1 MYPSFDS
8 IIETLEAGKMYS
20 FPGGVHPDDK
30 KSLSNTSVIK
40 KPSLP
45 ELLIVPLRQHIGSD
59 GICCVEVGDTVLKGQ
74 ILSQTS
80 SPFSVPVHAPTSGE
94 VVAIAPHVV
103 AHPSGLTEMCISIRP
118 DGKDTWCSLSPIANY
133 SDIDKNKLIEAI
145 CQAGISGM
153 GGAGFPTHIKTS
165 TSKPVEFLILNGV
178 ECEPYITSDDRL
190 MREHAWQIR
199 QGLDILT
206 HLIGPKAIVVAVE
219 GNKPE
224 AYEALNIACQDKKD
238 YRVVSVET
246 KYPAGGEKQ
255 LIQVLTG
262 REVPRNGL
270 PVDVGVMMFNV
281 GTCYA
286 IADAILHGKPLI
298 ERIVTV
304 TGEAVKSPSNFRAL
318 LGTPVSHLL
327 EEANYNPKKQKAP
340 KVIMGGPMMGFTL
353 SDATIP
359 VVKTTNCLLVPAK
372 KELVDDNAERPCIR
386 CSACADACPAS
397 LLPQQIFWHA
407 KAKEYD
413 KAEEYDLFDCIECGA
428 CAYVCPS
435 EIPLVH
441 YYRQAKSEIRIQR
454 DEKNKAEKAKQR
466 FEARKERLERE
477 KLEREAKHRKAKEAR
492 LAANKAKEQNSVA
505 VDNANSAIDA
515 GATEAKDKVAAALAR
530 AKAKKA
536 AMQANANGEGKAANT
551 DEPSNAADDKKA
563 QVAAAIARAKAKKAA
578 QAQGANQAENAAEP
592 ATQESSP
599 ENDKKAKVAAA
610 IARAKA
616 KKAAQA
622 QNEIQDES
630 AVESSTTEPSNS
642 QASSLEDEKKAKVA
656 AAIARAKA
664 KKAAQAGQHS
674 GASTENQASSQGEKT
689 AELSNTEP
697 SNTETNSDLSA
708 EALKKARIAAAVA
721 KAKAQKAARNG
732 ASGQSDEPVSEQ
744 AASTQLDEQQDYQPK
759 EQLDDMDAKDEKKA
773 RIAAAV
779 AKAKA
784 KKAASQEAQA
794 PSPVSKAG
802 TEDQDVNLP
811 KDANHQSGS
820 NQDKSDQSNN
830 ALSSSSNLSE
840 AEQKKARIAAAV
852 AKAKAKKSA
861 KQDGNSEENKKSAPI
876 DTSNS
881 DLNREGASTLNTQD
895 VSSTPNENTKD
906 TSSTNEADEKKAR
919 IAAAVAKAKAKKL
932 AQDDNDGL
940 AASQDTAEQ
949 ESNKEHEQRESSNKA
964 EQATSAQTT
973 SQPTAKNEKKARIA
987 AAIAKAKAKKAA
999 AEQEKESE

>member
-74 ILSQTS
+74 ILSQSS

-118 DGKDTWCSLSPIANY
+118 DGKDTWCDLSPIANY

-165 TSKPVEFLILNGV
+165 TSKPVEFLILNGI

-219 GNKPE
+219 DNKPE
-224 AYEALNIACQDKKD
+224 AFEALNIACQDKKD

-270 PVDVGVMMFNV
+270 PADVGVMMFNV

-298 ERIVTV
+298 ERVVTV
-304 TGEAVKSPSNFRAL
+304 TGEAVELPSNFRAL

-327 EEANYNPKKQKAP
+327 DEANYNPKKQKAP

-397 LLPQQIFWHA
+397 LLPQQMFWHA

-477 KLEREAKHRKAKEAR
+477 KLEREEKHRKAKEAR
-492 LAANKAKEQNSVA
+492 LAANKAKEENAVA
-505 VDNANSAIDA
+505 DNANSAVDA

-536 AMQANANGEGKAANT
+536 AMQANAKDESNT
-551 DEPSNAADDKKA
+551 TNTNEPSTAADDKKA

-578 QAQGANQAENAAEP
+578 QAQNEAQLESADKQVEQA
-592 ATQESSP
+592 SSP
-599 ENDKKAKVAAA
+599 EDDKKAKVAAA

-622 QNEIQDES
+622 QNETQDES
-630 AVESSTTEPSNS
+630 AVEPSTTEQPST
-642 QASSLEDEKKAKVA
+642 QSSSPEDEKKAKVA

-664 KKAAQAGQHS
+664 KKAAQASQS
-674 GASTENQASSQGEKT
+674 EASSAEKTAGSQGEKHT
-689 AELSNTEP
+689 ELSDTEA
-697 SNTETNSDLSA
+697 NSELNA
-708 EALKKARIAAAVA
+708 EAQKKARIAAAVA
-721 KAKAQKAARNG
+721 KAKAKKAASQKAQ
-732 ASGQSDEPVSEQ
+732 ASGPDGEAGIENQDGNSPEEASFQSVSDQNSSAQSDSASDPANNLSE
-744 AASTQLDEQQDYQPK
+744 A
-759 EQLDDMDAKDEKKA
+759 DEKKA

-784 KKAASQEAQA
+784 KKAAKQEEHQG
-794 PSPVSKAG
+794 SEQ
-802 TEDQDVNLP
+802 T
-811 KDANHQSGS
+811 DAN
-820 NQDKSDQSNN
+820 D
-830 ALSSSSNLSE
+830 
-840 AEQKKARIAAAV
+840 AA
-852 AKAKAKKSA
+852 
-861 KQDGNSEENKKSAPI
+861 
-876 DTSNS
+876 
-881 DLNREGASTLNTQD
+881 
-895 VSSTPNENTKD
+895 
-906 TSSTNEADEKKAR
+906 STNEADEKKAR

-932 AQDDNDGL
+932 AQDSNGNL
-940 AASQDTAEQ
+940 ATSSNTAEQ
-949 ESNKEHEQRESSNKA
+949 ESSKAHEQSESSSRVG
-964 EQATSAQTT
+964 QATSTQAP
-973 SQPTAKNEKKARIA
+973 SQPTAQDEKKARIA
-987 AAIAKAKAKKAA
+987 AAVAKAKAKKAA
-999 AEQEKESE
+999 AEQEKES

>member
-74 ILSQTS
+74 ILSQSS

-118 DGKDTWCSLSPIANY
+118 DGKDTWCDLSPIANY

-165 TSKPVEFLILNGV
+165 TSKPVEFLILNGI

-219 GNKPE
+219 DNKPE
-224 AYEALNIACQDKKD
+224 AFEALNIACQDKKD

-270 PVDVGVMMFNV
+270 PADVGVMMFNV

-298 ERIVTV
+298 ERVVTV
-304 TGEAVKSPSNFRAL
+304 TGEAVESPSNFRAL

-327 EEANYNPKKQKAP
+327 DEANYNPKKQKAP

-397 LLPQQIFWHA
+397 LLPQQMFWHA

-477 KLEREAKHRKAKEAR
+477 KLEREEKHRKAKEAR
-492 LAANKAKEQNSVA
+492 LAANKAKEENAVA
-505 VDNANSAIDA
+505 DNANSAVDA

-536 AMQANANGEGKAANT
+536 AMQANAKDESNT
-551 DEPSNAADDKKA
+551 TNTNEPSIAADDKKA

-578 QAQGANQAENAAEP
+578 QAQ
-592 ATQESSP
+592 
-599 ENDKKAKVAAA
+599 
-610 IARAKA
+610 
-616 KKAAQA
+616 
-622 QNEIQDES
+622 NETQDES
-630 AVESSTTEPSNS
+630 AVEPSTTEQPSN
-642 QASSLEDEKKAKVA
+642 QSSSPEDEKKAKVA

-664 KKAAQAGQHS
+664 KKAAQASQS
-674 GASTENQASSQGEKT
+674 EASSAEKPAGSQGEKHT
-689 AELSNTEP
+689 ELSDTEA
-697 SNTETNSDLSA
+697 NSELNA
-708 EALKKARIAAAVA
+708 EAQKKARIAAAIAKAKAQKAAKNSEDGQPDKSVSEQGAPTQLDEQPDSHSKEQLDEKQARIAAAVA
-721 KAKAQKAARNG
+721 KAKAKKAASQKTQ
-732 ASGQSDEPVSEQ
+732 ASSPDGEAGIENQDVNSPEEASFQSVSDQNSSAQSDSASDPANNLSE
-744 AASTQLDEQQDYQPK
+744 A
-759 EQLDDMDAKDEKKA
+759 DEKKA

-784 KKAASQEAQA
+784 KKAAKQEEHQG
-794 PSPVSKAG
+794 SEQ
-802 TEDQDVNLP
+802 T
-811 KDANHQSGS
+811 DAN
-820 NQDKSDQSNN
+820 D
-830 ALSSSSNLSE
+830 
-840 AEQKKARIAAAV
+840 AA
-852 AKAKAKKSA
+852 
-861 KQDGNSEENKKSAPI
+861 
-876 DTSNS
+876 
-881 DLNREGASTLNTQD
+881 
-895 VSSTPNENTKD
+895 
-906 TSSTNEADEKKAR
+906 STNEADEKKAR

-932 AQDDNDGL
+932 AQDSNGNL
-940 AASQDTAEQ
+940 ATSSNTAEQ
-949 ESNKEHEQRESSNKA
+949 ESSKAHEQSESSSRVG
-964 EQATSAQTT
+964 QATSTQAP
-973 SQPTAKNEKKARIA
+973 SQPTAQDEKKARIA
-987 AAIAKAKAKKAA
+987 AAVAKAKAKKAA
-999 AEQEKESE
+999 AEQEKES

>member
-8 IIETLEAGKMYS
+8 IIETLETGKMYS

-30 KSLSNTSVIK
+30 KSLSNTSAIK

-74 ILSQTS
+74 VLSQSS

-103 AHPSGLTEMCISIRP
+103 AHPSGLTEMCITIRP
-118 DGKDTWCSLSPIANY
+118 DGKDTWCDLSPIANY
-133 SDIDKNKLIEAI
+133 GDIDKNKLIEAI

-165 TSKPVEFLILNGV
+165 TSKPVEFLILNGI

-219 GNKPE
+219 DNKPE
-224 AYEALNIACQDKKD
+224 AFEALNIACQDKKD

-270 PVDVGVMMFNV
+270 PADVGVMMFNV

-327 EEANYNPKKQKAP
+327 DEANYNPKKQRAP

-407 KAKEYD
+407 KAKEYE

-492 LAANKAKEQNSVA
+492 LAANKAKEQNAAA
-505 VDNANSAIDA
+505 VDNVNSAVDA
-515 GATEAKDKVAAALAR
+515 GASEAKDKVAAALAR

-536 AMQANANGEGKAANT
+536 AMQAKAKDESTPVNA
-551 DEPSNAADDKKA
+551 DESNSVAEDKKA

-578 QAQGANQAENAAEP
+578 QTQGSDEARNATEP
-592 ATQESSP
+592 AALASSP
-599 ENDKKAKVAAA
+599 VDDKKAKVAAA

-616 KKAAQA
+616 KKAAQG
-622 QNEIQDES
+622 
-630 AVESSTTEPSNS
+630 
-642 QASSLEDEKKAKVA
+642 
-656 AAIARAKA
+656 
-664 KKAAQAGQHS
+664 GQHS
-674 GASTENQASSQGEKT
+674 DASTENQAGSQDEKI
-689 AELSNTEP
+689 AGILNTEP
-697 SNTETNSDLSA
+697 SNTEPSKTETNSDLSV
-708 EALKKARIAAAVA
+708 EEQKKARIAAAVA
-721 KAKAQKAARNG
+721 KAKAQKAAKNN
-732 ASGQSDEPVSEQ
+732 ASGQSEQ
-744 AASTQLDEQQDYQPK
+744 TTPSKLGEQQDNQSK
-759 EQLDDMDAKDEKKA
+759 EHLGEMDAKDEKQA

-784 KKAASQEAQA
+784 KKAMSQKVEAS
-794 PSPVSKAG
+794 SPVGEADTDS
-802 TEDQDVNLP
+802 QDVNLP
-811 KDANHQSGS
+811 KDANPQSTNG
-820 NQDKSDQSNN
+820 QDNSAQNN
-830 ALSSSSNLSE
+830 KALDSSSNLSE

-852 AKAKAKKSA
+852 AKAKAKKAA
-861 KQDGNSEENKKSAPI
+861 KQEGNLEDNIKGEQVDAN
-876 DTSNS
+876 NS
-881 DLNREGASTLNTQD
+881 DLSIEAAPTQKAQD
-895 VSSTPNENTKD
+895 VSNTPNENTND
-906 TSSTNEADEKKAR
+906 APSTSEADEKKAR

-932 AQDDNDGL
+932 AQRGNDDL
-940 AASQDTAEQ
+940 VASQDTAEQ
-949 ESNKEHEQRESSNKA
+949 ESHKEYEQSESPNEA
-964 EQATSAQTT
+964 EQVTSVQAT
-973 SQPTAKNEKKARIA
+973 SQPTAQDEKKARIA

>member
-74 ILSQTS
+74 ILSQSS

-118 DGKDTWCSLSPIANY
+118 DGKDTWCDLSPIANY

-165 TSKPVEFLILNGV
+165 TSKPVEFLILNGI

-219 GNKPE
+219 DNKPE
-224 AYEALNIACQDKKD
+224 AFEALNIACQDKKD

-270 PVDVGVMMFNV
+270 PADVGVMMFNV

-298 ERIVTV
+298 ERVVTV
-304 TGEAVKSPSNFRAL
+304 TGEAVESPSNFRAL

-327 EEANYNPKKQKAP
+327 DEANYNPKKQKAP

-397 LLPQQIFWHA
+397 LLPQQMFWHA

-477 KLEREAKHRKAKEAR
+477 KLEREEKHRKAKEAR
-492 LAANKAKEQNSVA
+492 LAANKAKEENAVA
-505 VDNANSAIDA
+505 DNANSAVDAVDA

-536 AMQANANGEGKAANT
+536 AMQANAKDESNT
-551 DEPSNAADDKKA
+551 TTTNESSTAADDKKA

-578 QAQGANQAENAAEP
+578 QAQ
-592 ATQESSP
+592 
-599 ENDKKAKVAAA
+599 
-610 IARAKA
+610 
-616 KKAAQA
+616 
-622 QNEIQDES
+622 NETQDES
-630 AVESSTTEPSNS
+630 AVEPSTTEQPSN
-642 QASSLEDEKKAKVA
+642 QSSSPEDEKKAKVA

-664 KKAAQAGQHS
+664 KKAAQASQSKAPSAEKPAGSQDEKH
-674 GASTENQASSQGEKT
+674 TELSDTEANSELT
-689 AELSNTEP
+689 AEAQKKARIAAAIAKAKAQKAAR
-697 SNTETNSDLSA
+697 NSEDGQPDKSVLEQGAPTQLDEQPDSHSK
-708 EALKKARIAAAVA
+708 EQLDEKQARIAAAVA
-721 KAKAQKAARNG
+721 KAKAKKAASQKAQ
-732 ASGQSDEPVSEQ
+732 ASGPDGEAGIENQDGNSPEEASFQGVSDQNNSAQSDSASDPANNLSE
-744 AASTQLDEQQDYQPK
+744 A
-759 EQLDDMDAKDEKKA
+759 DEKKA

-784 KKAASQEAQA
+784 KKAAKQEEHQG
-794 PSPVSKAG
+794 SEQ
-802 TEDQDVNLP
+802 T
-811 KDANHQSGS
+811 DANH
-820 NQDKSDQSNN
+820 
-830 ALSSSSNLSE
+830 
-840 AEQKKARIAAAV
+840 AA
-852 AKAKAKKSA
+852 
-861 KQDGNSEENKKSAPI
+861 
-876 DTSNS
+876 
-881 DLNREGASTLNTQD
+881 
-895 VSSTPNENTKD
+895 
-906 TSSTNEADEKKAR
+906 STNEADEKKAR

-932 AQDDNDGL
+932 AQDSNGNL
-940 AASQDTAEQ
+940 ATSSNTAEQ
-949 ESNKEHEQRESSNKA
+949 ESSKAHEQSEPSSRVG
-964 EQATSAQTT
+964 QATSTQAP
-973 SQPTAKNEKKARIA
+973 SQPTAQDEKKARIA
-987 AAIAKAKAKKAA
+987 AAVAKAKAKKAA
-999 AEQEKESE
+999 AEQEKES

>member
-8 IIETLEAGKMYS
+8 IIEALEAGKLYS

-74 ILSQTS
+74 ILSQSS

-118 DGKDTWCSLSPIANY
+118 DGKDTWADLSPVANY
-133 SDIDKNKLIEAI
+133 SELDKNKLIEAI

-165 TSKPVEFLILNGV
+165 TSKPVEFLILNGI

-206 HLIGPKAIVVAVE
+206 HLIEPKAIIVAVE
-219 GNKPE
+219 DNKPE
-224 AYEALNIACQDKKD
+224 AFEALNIACQDKKD

-255 LIQVLTG
+255 LIQVVTG

-270 PVDVGVMMFNV
+270 PADVGVMMFNV

-304 TGEAVKSPSNFRAL
+304 TGEAVESPSNFRAL

-327 EEANYNPKKQKAP
+327 EEASYNPKKQKAP

-454 DEKNKAEKAKQR
+454 DEKNKSEKAKQR

-492 LAANKAKEQNSVA
+492 LAANKAKEQNAAA
-505 VDNANSAIDA
+505 VDNANNSADA
-515 GATEAKDKVAAALAR
+515 TATEAKDKVAAALAR

-536 AMQANANGEGKAANT
+536 AMQAKDENTPVNA
-551 DEPSNAADDKKA
+551 DEPSSPADDKKA

-578 QAQGANQAENAAEP
+578 RAQGSEQAENATEP
-592 ATQESSP
+592 
-599 ENDKKAKVAAA
+599 
-610 IARAKA
+610 
-616 KKAAQA
+616 AAQA
-622 QNEIQDES
+622 
-630 AVESSTTEPSNS
+630 PSP
-642 QASSLEDEKKAKVA
+642 EDDKKAKVA

-674 GASTENQASSQGEKT
+674 DASTENQAGSQDEKT
-689 AELSNTEP
+689 AELLNTAPSNTELANTEP
-697 SNTETNSDLSA
+697 SKTETNSDLSV
-708 EALKKARIAAAVA
+708 EQQKKARIAAAVA
-721 KAKAQKAARNG
+721 KAKAQKAAKNN
-732 ASGQSDEPVSEQ
+732 ASGQSEQ
-744 AASTQLDEQQDYQPK
+744 ATPTQFGEQQDNLSK
-759 EQLDDMDAKDEKKA
+759 EPLGEMDAKDEKKA

-784 KKAASQEAQA
+784 KKAASQKAQA
-794 PSPVSKAG
+794 SSPLGEADTGSQDASLLKEANSQSVNGQDNSAQDNKAL
-802 TEDQDVNLP
+802 D
-811 KDANHQSGS
+811 
-820 NQDKSDQSNN
+820 
-830 ALSSSSNLSE
+830 SSSNLSE

-852 AKAKAKKSA
+852 AKAKAKKAA
-861 KQDGNSEENKKSAPI
+861 KQEDNLEDNTKGEQEDAS
-876 DTSNS
+876 DS
-881 DLNREGASTLNTQD
+881 DLSMEAASTQKAQD
-895 VSSTPNENTKD
+895 VSSTPNENTNDAPSKSD
-906 TSSTNEADEKKAR
+906 ADEKKAR

-932 AQDDNDGL
+932 AQSTNDDL

-949 ESNKEHEQRESSNKA
+949 EGHKEYEQSESPSEA
-964 EQATSAQTT
+964 EQVASVQSTP
-973 SQPTAKNEKKARIA
+973 QPTAQDEKKARIA

>member
-20 FPGGVHPDDK
+20 FPGGVHPEDK

-74 ILSQTS
+74 ILSQSS

-94 VVAIAPHVV
+94 IVAIAPHVV

-118 DGKDTWCSLSPIANY
+118 DGKDTWCDLSPIANY
-133 SDIDKNKLIEAI
+133 SEVDKNKLIEAI

-165 TSKPVEFLILNGV
+165 TSKPVEFLILNGI

-219 GNKPE
+219 DNKPE
-224 AYEALNIACQDKKD
+224 AFEALNIACQDKKD

-298 ERIVTV
+298 ERVVTV
-304 TGEAVKSPSNFRAL
+304 TGEAVESPSNFRAL

-327 EEANYNPKKQKAP
+327 DEANYNPKKQKAP

-386 CSACADACPAS
+386 CSACADACPVS
-397 LLPQQIFWHA
+397 LLPQQMFWHA

-441 YYRQAKSEIRIQR
+441 YYRQAKSEIRVQR

-477 KLEREAKHRKAKEAR
+477 KREREEKHRKAKEAR
-492 LAANKAKEQNSVA
+492 LAANKAKEQSTVTADSASGA
-505 VDNANSAIDA
+505 VDAS
-515 GATEAKDKVAAALAR
+515 ATEAKDKVAAALAR

-536 AMQANANGEGKAANT
+536 AMQANAKGEITTPNT
-551 DEPSNAADDKKA
+551 DESGIAVNDKKA

-578 QAQGANQAENAAEP
+578 QAQNESQLEGADNQVEQA
-592 ATQESSP
+592 SSP
-599 ENDKKAKVAAA
+599 ED
-610 IARAKA
+610 
-616 KKAAQA
+616 
-622 QNEIQDES
+622 D
-630 AVESSTTEPSNS
+630 
-642 QASSLEDEKKAKVA
+642 KKAKVA

-664 KKAAQAGQHS
+664 KKAAQAGQPVES
-674 GASTENQASSQGEKT
+674 LSEEQADKHNEKNNESSNNEDNTG
-689 AELSNTEP
+689 LSVKEQ
-697 SNTETNSDLSA
+697 
-708 EALKKARIAAAVA
+708 KKARIAAAVA
-721 KAKAQKAARNG
+721 KAKAQKAAKNG
-732 ASGQSDEPVSEQ
+732 VNGQTDKPVSKQATPTQVHEQSSNQLKNPPDEKQARIAAAVAKAKAKKAASQKAPALNSATHDDDVTQDVSSSLKANGQSTSVSDSGEI
-744 AASTQLDEQQDYQPK
+744 
-759 EQLDDMDAKDEKKA
+759 DDNAKATVSNTSEAEEKKA

-784 KKAASQEAQA
+784 KKAAKQEAIQA
-794 PSPVSKAG
+794 SEQTDSYSKEQDPQSLTTSETPDASNTPSEK
-802 TEDQDVNLP
+802 
-811 KDANHQSGS
+811 
-820 NQDKSDQSNN
+820 
-830 ALSSSSNLSE
+830 
-840 AEQKKARIAAAV
+840 
-852 AKAKAKKSA
+852 
-861 KQDGNSEENKKSAPI
+861 
-876 DTSNS
+876 
-881 DLNREGASTLNTQD
+881 
-895 VSSTPNENTKD
+895 TK
-906 TSSTNEADEKKAR
+906 TASSTNEVDEKKAR

-932 AQDDNDGL
+932 AQERKEISTSSP
-940 AASQDTAEQ
+940 ASAEV
-949 ESNKEHEQRESSNKA
+949 ESNTSQEQSVSPSKEDIKTKTQRN
-964 EQATSAQTT
+964 
-973 SQPTAKNEKKARIA
+973 SQPTEQDEKKARIA

-999 AEQEKESE
+999 AEQEKES

>member
-74 ILSQTS
+74 ILSQSS

-118 DGKDTWCSLSPIANY
+118 DGKDTWCDLSPIANY

-165 TSKPVEFLILNGV
+165 TSKPVEFLILNGI

-219 GNKPE
+219 DNKPE
-224 AYEALNIACQDKKD
+224 AFEALNIACQDKKD

-270 PVDVGVMMFNV
+270 PADVGVMMFNV

-298 ERIVTV
+298 ERVVTV
-304 TGEAVKSPSNFRAL
+304 TGEAVESPSNFRAL

-327 EEANYNPKKQKAP
+327 DEANYNPKKQKAP

-397 LLPQQIFWHA
+397 LLPQQMFWHA

-477 KLEREAKHRKAKEAR
+477 KLEREEKHRKAKEAR
-492 LAANKAKEQNSVA
+492 LAANKAKEQNA
-505 VDNANSAIDA
+505 DADNANSAVDA

-536 AMQANANGEGKAANT
+536 AMQANAKGESNTTNT
-551 DEPSNAADDKKA
+551 DEPRIVADDKKA

-578 QAQGANQAENAAEP
+578 QASQSEASSAEKPAGSQGEKHTELSDTEANSELNAEA
-592 ATQESSP
+592 Q
-599 ENDKKAKVAAA
+599 KKARIAAA
-610 IARAKA
+610 IAKAKA
-616 KKAAQA
+616 QKAARNSEDGQPDKSVLEQGA
-622 QNEIQDES
+622 PTQLDEQPDSHSKEQLNEKQ
-630 AVESSTTEPSNS
+630 
-642 QASSLEDEKKAKVA
+642 
-656 AAIARAKA
+656 
-664 KKAAQAGQHS
+664 
-674 GASTENQASSQGEKT
+674 
-689 AELSNTEP
+689 
-697 SNTETNSDLSA
+697 
-708 EALKKARIAAAVA
+708 ARIAAAVA
-721 KAKAQKAARNG
+721 KAKAKKAASQKTQ
-732 ASGQSDEPVSEQ
+732 ASSPDGEAGIENQDVNSPEEASFQSVSDQNSSAQSDSASDPANNLSE
-744 AASTQLDEQQDYQPK
+744 A
-759 EQLDDMDAKDEKKA
+759 DEKKA

-784 KKAASQEAQA
+784 KKAAKQEEHQG
-794 PSPVSKAG
+794 SEQ
-802 TEDQDVNLP
+802 T
-811 KDANHQSGS
+811 DA
-820 NQDKSDQSNN
+820 DD
-830 ALSSSSNLSE
+830 
-840 AEQKKARIAAAV
+840 AA
-852 AKAKAKKSA
+852 
-861 KQDGNSEENKKSAPI
+861 
-876 DTSNS
+876 
-881 DLNREGASTLNTQD
+881 
-895 VSSTPNENTKD
+895 
-906 TSSTNEADEKKAR
+906 STNEADEKKAR

-932 AQDDNDGL
+932 AQDSNGNL
-940 AASQDTAEQ
+940 ATSSNTAEQ
-949 ESNKEHEQRESSNKA
+949 ESSKAHEQSESSSRVG
-964 EQATSAQTT
+964 QATSTQAP
-973 SQPTAKNEKKARIA
+973 SQPTAQDEKKARIA
-987 AAIAKAKAKKAA
+987 AAVAKAKAKKAA
-999 AEQEKESE
+999 AEQEKES

>member
-30 KSLSNTSVIK
+30 KTLSNTSVIK

-59 GICCVEVGDTVLKGQ
+59 GICCVEVGDFVLKGQ
-74 ILSQTS
+74 ILSQSS

-94 VVAIAPHVV
+94 IVAIAPHVV

-118 DGKDTWCSLSPIANY
+118 DGKDTWCDLSPIANY
-133 SDIDKNKLIEAI
+133 SELDKNKLIEAI

-165 TSKPVEFLILNGV
+165 TSKPVEFLILNGI

-219 GNKPE
+219 DNKPE
-224 AYEALNIACQDKKD
+224 AFEALNIACQDKKD

-270 PVDVGVMMFNV
+270 PADVGVMMFNV

-304 TGEAVKSPSNFRAL
+304 TGEAVESPSNFRAL

-327 EEANYNPKKQKAP
+327 DEANYNPKKQKAP

-397 LLPQQIFWHA
+397 LLPQQMFWHA

-492 LAANKAKEQNSVA
+492 LAANKAKEQNAVAAENANNA
-505 VDNANSAIDA
+505 VDA
-515 GATEAKDKVAAALAR
+515 GTTEAKDKVAAALAR

-536 AMQANANGEGKAANT
+536 AMQANANAESKPANA
-551 DEPSNAADDKKA
+551 DEPNNATDDKKA

-578 QAQGANQAENAAEP
+578 QAQNEAQLESADKQVEP
-592 ATQESSP
+592 ASSP
-599 ENDKKAKVAAA
+599 EDDKKAKVAAA

-622 QNEIQDES
+622 QNETQDES
-630 AVESSTTEPSNS
+630 AVEPSTTEQPSN
-642 QASSLEDEKKAKVA
+642 QSSPEDEKKAKVA

-664 KKAAQAGQHS
+664 KKAAQASQS
-674 GASTENQASSQGEKT
+674 EASSAEKPAGSQGEKQT
-689 AELSNTEP
+689 ELSG
-697 SNTETNSDLSA
+697 TETNSELNA
-708 EALKKARIAAAVA
+708 EAQKKARIAAAIAKAKAQKAAKNSEDGQPDKSVSGQGAPTQLDEQPDSHSNEQLDEKQARIAAAVA
-721 KAKAQKAARNG
+721 KAKAKKAASQKTQAPSPYGEAGIENQDVNSPEE
-732 ASGQSDEPVSEQ
+732 ASFQSVSEQ
-744 AASTQLDEQQDYQPK
+744 NNSALSDSASDPANNLSE
-759 EQLDDMDAKDEKKA
+759 ADEKKA

-784 KKAASQEAQA
+784 KKAAKQEEHQG
-794 PSPVSKAG
+794 SEQ
-802 TEDQDVNLP
+802 T
-811 KDANHQSGS
+811 DAN
-820 NQDKSDQSNN
+820 D
-830 ALSSSSNLSE
+830 
-840 AEQKKARIAAAV
+840 AA
-852 AKAKAKKSA
+852 
-861 KQDGNSEENKKSAPI
+861 
-876 DTSNS
+876 
-881 DLNREGASTLNTQD
+881 
-895 VSSTPNENTKD
+895 
-906 TSSTNEADEKKAR
+906 STNEADEKKAR

-932 AQDDNDGL
+932 AQKGNGDL
-940 AASQDTAEQ
+940 ATTTDTDEQ
-949 ESNKEHEQRESSNKA
+949 ESSESSEQSESSTNA
-964 EQATSAQTT
+964 AQATSAQTS
-973 SQPTAKNEKKARIA
+973 SQPTEQDEKKARIA
-987 AAIAKAKAKKAA
+987 AAVAKAKAKKAA

>member
-74 ILSQTS
+74 ILSQSS

-118 DGKDTWCSLSPIANY
+118 DGKDTWCDLSPVAKY

-165 TSKPVEFLILNGV
+165 TSKPVEFLILNGI

-219 GNKPE
+219 DNKPE
-224 AYEALNIACQDKKD
+224 AFEALNIACQDKKD

-270 PVDVGVMMFNV
+270 PADVGVMMFNV

-298 ERIVTV
+298 ERVVTV

-327 EEANYNPKKQKAP
+327 DEAKYNPKKQKAP

-397 LLPQQIFWHA
+397 LLPQQMFWHA

-477 KLEREAKHRKAKEAR
+477 KLEREEKHRKAKEAR
-492 LAANKAKEQNSVA
+492 LAANKAKEQNA
-505 VDNANSAIDA
+505 DADNANSAVDA

-536 AMQANANGEGKAANT
+536 AMQANAKGESNTTNT
-551 DEPSNAADDKKA
+551 DEPRIVADDKKA

-578 QAQGANQAENAAEP
+578 QASQSEASSAEKPAGSQGEKHTELSDTEANSELTAEA
-592 ATQESSP
+592 Q
-599 ENDKKAKVAAA
+599 KKARIAAA
-610 IARAKA
+610 IAKAKA
-616 KKAAQA
+616 QKAARNSEDGQPDKSVLEQGA
-622 QNEIQDES
+622 PTQLDEQPDS
-630 AVESSTTEPSNS
+630 HSKE
-642 QASSLEDEKKAKVA
+642 QLDEK
-656 AAIARAKA
+656 
-664 KKAAQAGQHS
+664 Q
-674 GASTENQASSQGEKT
+674 
-689 AELSNTEP
+689 
-697 SNTETNSDLSA
+697 
-708 EALKKARIAAAVA
+708 ARIAAAVA
-721 KAKAQKAARNG
+721 KAKAKKAASQKAQ
-732 ASGQSDEPVSEQ
+732 ASGPDGEAGIENQDGNSPEEASFQSVSDQNNSAQSDSASDPANNLSE
-744 AASTQLDEQQDYQPK
+744 A
-759 EQLDDMDAKDEKKA
+759 DEKKA

-784 KKAASQEAQA
+784 KKAAKQEEHQG
-794 PSPVSKAG
+794 SEQ
-802 TEDQDVNLP
+802 T
-811 KDANHQSGS
+811 DAN
-820 NQDKSDQSNN
+820 D
-830 ALSSSSNLSE
+830 
-840 AEQKKARIAAAV
+840 AA
-852 AKAKAKKSA
+852 
-861 KQDGNSEENKKSAPI
+861 
-876 DTSNS
+876 
-881 DLNREGASTLNTQD
+881 
-895 VSSTPNENTKD
+895 
-906 TSSTNEADEKKAR
+906 STNEADEKKAR

-932 AQDDNDGL
+932 AQDSNGNL
-940 AASQDTAEQ
+940 ATSSNTAEQ
-949 ESNKEHEQRESSNKA
+949 ESSKAHEQSESSSRVG
-964 EQATSAQTT
+964 QATSTQAP
-973 SQPTAKNEKKARIA
+973 SQPTAQDEKKARIA
-987 AAIAKAKAKKAA
+987 AAVAKAKAKKAA
-999 AEQEKESE
+999 AEQEKES

>member
-74 ILSQTS
+74 ILSQSS

-118 DGKDTWCSLSPIANY
+118 DGKDTWCDLSPIANY

-165 TSKPVEFLILNGV
+165 TSKPVEFLILNGI

-219 GNKPE
+219 DNKPE
-224 AYEALNIACQDKKD
+224 AFEALNIACQDKKD

-270 PVDVGVMMFNV
+270 PADVGVMMFNV

-298 ERIVTV
+298 ERVVTV
-304 TGEAVKSPSNFRAL
+304 TGEAVESPSNFRAL

-327 EEANYNPKKQKAP
+327 DEASYNPKKQKVP

-397 LLPQQIFWHA
+397 LLPQQMFWHA

-477 KLEREAKHRKAKEAR
+477 KLEREEKHRKAKEAR
-492 LAANKAKEQNSVA
+492 LAANKAKEQNA
-505 VDNANSAIDA
+505 DADNANSAVDA

-536 AMQANANGEGKAANT
+536 AMQANAKGESNTTNT
-551 DEPSNAADDKKA
+551 DEPRIVADDKKA

-578 QAQGANQAENAAEP
+578 QASQSEASSAEKPAGSQGEKHTELSDTEANSELTAEA
-592 ATQESSP
+592 Q
-599 ENDKKAKVAAA
+599 KKARIAAA
-610 IARAKA
+610 IAKAKA
-616 KKAAQA
+616 QKAARNSEDGQPDKSVLEQGA
-622 QNEIQDES
+622 PTQLDEQPDS
-630 AVESSTTEPSNS
+630 HSKE
-642 QASSLEDEKKAKVA
+642 QLDEK
-656 AAIARAKA
+656 
-664 KKAAQAGQHS
+664 Q
-674 GASTENQASSQGEKT
+674 
-689 AELSNTEP
+689 
-697 SNTETNSDLSA
+697 
-708 EALKKARIAAAVA
+708 ARIAAAVA
-721 KAKAQKAARNG
+721 KAKAKKAASQKAQ
-732 ASGQSDEPVSEQ
+732 ASGPDGEAGIENQDGNSPEEASFQSVSDQNNSAQSDSASDPANNLSE
-744 AASTQLDEQQDYQPK
+744 A
-759 EQLDDMDAKDEKKA
+759 DEKKA

-784 KKAASQEAQA
+784 KKAAKQEEHQG
-794 PSPVSKAG
+794 SEQ
-802 TEDQDVNLP
+802 T
-811 KDANHQSGS
+811 DAN
-820 NQDKSDQSNN
+820 D
-830 ALSSSSNLSE
+830 
-840 AEQKKARIAAAV
+840 AA
-852 AKAKAKKSA
+852 
-861 KQDGNSEENKKSAPI
+861 
-876 DTSNS
+876 
-881 DLNREGASTLNTQD
+881 
-895 VSSTPNENTKD
+895 
-906 TSSTNEADEKKAR
+906 STNEADEKKAR

-932 AQDDNDGL
+932 AQDSNGNL
-940 AASQDTAEQ
+940 ATSSNTAEQ
-949 ESNKEHEQRESSNKA
+949 ESSKAHEQSESSSRVG
-964 EQATSAQTT
+964 QATSTQAP
-973 SQPTAKNEKKARIA
+973 SQPTAQDEKKARIA
-987 AAIAKAKAKKAA
+987 AAVAKAKAKKAA
-999 AEQEKESE
+999 AEQEKES

>member
-74 ILSQTS
+74 ILSQSS

-118 DGKDTWCSLSPIANY
+118 DGKDTWCDLSPIANY

-165 TSKPVEFLILNGV
+165 TSKPVEFLILNGI

-219 GNKPE
+219 DNKPE
-224 AYEALNIACQDKKD
+224 AFEALNIACQDKKD

-270 PVDVGVMMFNV
+270 PADVGVMMFNV

-298 ERIVTV
+298 ERVVTV
-304 TGEAVKSPSNFRAL
+304 TGEAVESPSNFRAL

-327 EEANYNPKKQKAP
+327 DEANYNPKKQKAP

-397 LLPQQIFWHA
+397 LLPQQMFWHA

-477 KLEREAKHRKAKEAR
+477 KLEREEKHRKAKEAR
-492 LAANKAKEQNSVA
+492 LAANKAKEQNA
-505 VDNANSAIDA
+505 DADNANSAVDA

-536 AMQANANGEGKAANT
+536 AMQANAKGESNTTNT
-551 DEPSNAADDKKA
+551 DEPRIVADDKKA

-578 QAQGANQAENAAEP
+578 QASQSEASSAEKPASYQGEKHTELSDTEANSELNAEA
-592 ATQESSP
+592 Q
-599 ENDKKAKVAAA
+599 KKARIAAA
-610 IARAKA
+610 IAKAKA
-616 KKAAQA
+616 QKAAKNSEDGQPDNSVSGQGA
-622 QNEIQDES
+622 PTQLDEQPDS
-630 AVESSTTEPSNS
+630 HSKE
-642 QASSLEDEKKAKVA
+642 QLDEK
-656 AAIARAKA
+656 
-664 KKAAQAGQHS
+664 Q
-674 GASTENQASSQGEKT
+674 
-689 AELSNTEP
+689 
-697 SNTETNSDLSA
+697 
-708 EALKKARIAAAVA
+708 ARIAAAVA
-721 KAKAQKAARNG
+721 KAKAKKAASQKAQ
-732 ASGQSDEPVSEQ
+732 ASSPDGEAGIEIQDGNSPEEASFQSVSDQNNSAQSDSASDPANNLSE
-744 AASTQLDEQQDYQPK
+744 A
-759 EQLDDMDAKDEKKA
+759 DEKKA

-784 KKAASQEAQA
+784 KKAAKQEEHQG
-794 PSPVSKAG
+794 SEQ
-802 TEDQDVNLP
+802 T
-811 KDANHQSGS
+811 DANH
-820 NQDKSDQSNN
+820 
-830 ALSSSSNLSE
+830 
-840 AEQKKARIAAAV
+840 AA
-852 AKAKAKKSA
+852 
-861 KQDGNSEENKKSAPI
+861 
-876 DTSNS
+876 
-881 DLNREGASTLNTQD
+881 
-895 VSSTPNENTKD
+895 
-906 TSSTNEADEKKAR
+906 STNEADEKKAR

-932 AQDDNDGL
+932 AQDSNGNL
-940 AASQDTAEQ
+940 ATSSNTAEQ
-949 ESNKEHEQRESSNKA
+949 ESSKAHEQSESSSRVG
-964 EQATSAQTT
+964 QATTT
-973 SQPTAKNEKKARIA
+973 QAPSQPTAQDDKKARIA
-987 AAIAKAKAKKAA
+987 AAVAKAKAKKAA
-999 AEQEKESE
+999 AEQEKES

>member
-74 ILSQTS
+74 ILSQSS

-118 DGKDTWCSLSPIANY
+118 DGKDTWCDLSPIANY

-165 TSKPVEFLILNGV
+165 TSKPVEFLILNGI

-219 GNKPE
+219 DNKPE
-224 AYEALNIACQDKKD
+224 AFEALNIACQDKKD

-270 PVDVGVMMFNV
+270 PADVGVMMFNV

-298 ERIVTV
+298 ERVVTV
-304 TGEAVKSPSNFRAL
+304 TGEAVESPSNFRAL

-327 EEANYNPKKQKAP
+327 DEANYNPKKQKVP

-397 LLPQQIFWHA
+397 LLPQQMFWHA

-477 KLEREAKHRKAKEAR
+477 KLEREEKHRKAKEAR
-492 LAANKAKEQNSVA
+492 LAANKAKEQNA
-505 VDNANSAIDA
+505 DADNANSAVDA
-515 GATEAKDKVAAALAR
+515 GATAAKDKVAAALAR

-536 AMQANANGEGKAANT
+536 AMQANAKGESNTTNT
-551 DEPSNAADDKKA
+551 DEPRIVADDKKA

-578 QAQGANQAENAAEP
+578 QASQSEASSAEKTAGSQGEKHTELSDTEANSELTAEA
-592 ATQESSP
+592 Q
-599 ENDKKAKVAAA
+599 KKARIAAA
-610 IARAKA
+610 IAKAKA
-616 KKAAQA
+616 QKAARNSEDGQPDKSVLEQGA
-622 QNEIQDES
+622 PTQLDEQPDS
-630 AVESSTTEPSNS
+630 HSKE
-642 QASSLEDEKKAKVA
+642 QLDEK
-656 AAIARAKA
+656 
-664 KKAAQAGQHS
+664 Q
-674 GASTENQASSQGEKT
+674 
-689 AELSNTEP
+689 
-697 SNTETNSDLSA
+697 
-708 EALKKARIAAAVA
+708 ARIAAAVA
-721 KAKAQKAARNG
+721 KAKAKKAASQKAQ
-732 ASGQSDEPVSEQ
+732 ASGPDGEAGIENQDVNSPEEASFQSVSDQNNSAQSDSASDPANNLSE
-744 AASTQLDEQQDYQPK
+744 A
-759 EQLDDMDAKDEKKA
+759 DEKKA

-784 KKAASQEAQA
+784 KKAAKQEEHQG
-794 PSPVSKAG
+794 SEQ
-802 TEDQDVNLP
+802 T
-811 KDANHQSGS
+811 DAN
-820 NQDKSDQSNN
+820 D
-830 ALSSSSNLSE
+830 
-840 AEQKKARIAAAV
+840 AA
-852 AKAKAKKSA
+852 
-861 KQDGNSEENKKSAPI
+861 
-876 DTSNS
+876 
-881 DLNREGASTLNTQD
+881 
-895 VSSTPNENTKD
+895 
-906 TSSTNEADEKKAR
+906 STNEADEKKAR

-932 AQDDNDGL
+932 AQDSNGNL
-940 AASQDTAEQ
+940 ATSSNTAEQ
-949 ESNKEHEQRESSNKA
+949 ESSKAHEQSESSSRVG
-964 EQATSAQTT
+964 QATSTQAP
-973 SQPTAKNEKKARIA
+973 SQPTAQDEKKARIA
-987 AAIAKAKAKKAA
+987 AAVAKAKAKKAA
-999 AEQEKESE
+999 AEQEKES